1 MNDWMSEWMKDE
13 KFHKRKILVFMAM
26 LFSAIH

>member
-1 MNDWMSEWMKDE
+1 MTEWVNEWKKDE